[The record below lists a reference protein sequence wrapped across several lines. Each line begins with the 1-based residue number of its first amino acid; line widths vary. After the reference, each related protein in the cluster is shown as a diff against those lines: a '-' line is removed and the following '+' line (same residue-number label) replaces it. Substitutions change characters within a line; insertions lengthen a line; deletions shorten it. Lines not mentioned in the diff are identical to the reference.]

1 MLKKFLFVVPVAL
14 LAAVVL
20 PQTIF
25 GWSSACGCV
34 PSDQLFAQFID
45 SKRAAAGDDDPMTDF
60 TDAEVTAAFW
70 QAMPRGSTLAHVEQT
85 SKFTESEC
93 KLEGSTGYHCE
104 YWLQSNYR
112 SERGYRLRYTFAPGK
127 GLADIDV
134 TRIERR
140 NLDGSLF

>member
-1 MLKKFLFVVPVAL
+1 MLKKFLFVLPVAL
-14 LAAVVL
+14 LAAAVL

-34 PSDQLFAQFID
+34 PPDQLFAQFID

-85 SKFTESEC
+85 GKFTESEC
-93 KLEGSTGYHCE
+93 KLEGSTGYRCD
-104 YWLQSNYR
+104 YWLQNNYR
-112 SERGYRLRYTFAPGK
+112 AERGYSLRYTFTADK
-127 GLADIDV
+127 GLTDIQV
-134 TRIERR
+134 TRIERP
-140 NLDGSLF
+140 NPNGSIF